1 MKNFVTGYEYTGQNV
16 DILCVAGLGGEDD
29 AVLTF
34 KQAIK
39 LNGMCGA
46 KMKGLKK
53 AATLIGYKT
62 VEDEEGKKEKKPFFF
77 GVFDAKAVLA
87 RAAA

>member
-1 MKNFVTGYEYTGQNV
+1 MQNYVTGYEYTGQNA
-16 DILCVAGLGGEDD
+16 DTLMAAGVEK
-29 AVLTF
+29 VLTF

-39 LNGMCGA
+39 LDGMNGK

-53 AATLIGYKT
+53 CATLIGYKKS
-62 VEDEEGKKEKKPFFF
+62 ELDEETGKVVKKPFFF
-77 GVFDAKAVLA
+77 SVFDANAVLA

>member
-1 MKNFVTGYEYTGQNV
+1 MINYLTKYEYTGQNA
-16 DILCVAGLGGEDD
+16 DTLMAAGVEE
-29 AVLTF
+29 VLTF

-39 LNGMCGA
+39 LDGMNGK

-53 AATLIGYKT
+53 CATLIGYKT
-62 VEDEEGKKEKKPFFF
+62 KVDEEGKKEKAPFWF